1 MKLGILTFH
10 SVDNFGAVLQAF
22 ALQHYLESQ
31 GHEVEI
37 IDYRPAYFEAS
48 RKWSWR
54 PDRMLGRFLMNWQA
68 RKFEDFRRRYLKRT
82 APCWTAKDLEA
93 NLPRY
98 DAVIVGSDQV
108 WSPDVDR
115 RKETD
120 PIYFFRWDLPSGT
133 RKIAYAASFGTD
145 RVSAQHIASVQ
156 EGLSNIDV
164 ISVREATGV
173 GIVKELTDRDA
184 KWVCDPVFL
193 LSGAQWRKL
202 AAAPESRGKE
212 IMVYMPPA
220 MGVLQALARQ
230 LHTKVV
236 LPGWNVLYLLKRR
249 LGICF
254 PSPLQWVSRIAAS
267 RGVIT
272 KSFHG
277 TAFCIL
283 THTPFVYIR
292 PSGSAGSR
300 ATRVVDLLVRLG
312 LSARMVDEDTV
323 IPVQLANLLRM
334 NIDWQ
339 SVENSLKSYC
349 EDSQVFLRAA
359 LGRNDVFERLPIY
372 ELRRYAK

>member
-1 MKLGILTFH
+1 MRLGILTFH

-37 IDYRPAYFEAS
+37 IDYRPSYFGLP
-48 RKWSWR
+48 RKWFWR

-68 RKFEDFRRRYLKRT
+68 RKFEAFRRCYLKRT
-82 APCWTAKDLEA
+82 TPCWTAKDLEA

-120 PIYFFRWDLPSGT
+120 PIYFFRWNLPSGT
-133 RKIAYAASFGTD
+133 RKVSYAASFGTD
-145 RVSAQHIASVQ
+145 KISEWHVESVR
-156 EGLSNIDV
+156 EGLTNIDV

-173 GIVKELTDRDA
+173 KIVKELTGRDA

-202 AAAPESRGKE
+202 AAAPESRSKE

-220 MGVLQALARQ
+220 MGMLQSLAHQ

-236 LPGWNVLYLLKRR
+236 MPGWNVLYLLKSR
-249 LGICF
+249 LGVCF
-254 PSPLQWVSRIAAS
+254 PSPLQWVARIAAS

-292 PSGSAGSR
+292 PADASRNR
-300 ATRVVDLLVRLG
+300 ATRVMDLLSKLGLSRQMLDEDKLTPGWIVDLLE
-312 LSARMVDEDTV
+312 AE
-323 IPVQLANLLRM
+323 
-334 NIDWQ
+334 IDWV
-339 SVENSLKSYC
+339 SVEQNLEAYC
-349 EDSQVFLRAA
+349 NDSQAYLSFA
-359 LGRNDVFERLPIY
+359 LGEMV
-372 ELRRYAK
+372 